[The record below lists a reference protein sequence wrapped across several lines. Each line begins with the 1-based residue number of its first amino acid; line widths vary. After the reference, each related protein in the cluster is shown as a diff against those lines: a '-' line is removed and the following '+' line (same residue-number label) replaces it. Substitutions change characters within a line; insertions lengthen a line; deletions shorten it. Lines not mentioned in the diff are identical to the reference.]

1 MAGQKIRRRPS
12 LPPPT
17 AASLCERFSEK
28 NHPPAKIERHSRRF
42 RVESTMRVISLALVG
57 VVAALATATQGR
69 AQYQQYPQYGATSQ
83 GYGRP
88 DLRAAVGQIF
98 SLANQA
104 RAQAG
109 VASLKWDPALAVS
122 ALQHCRR
129 MAAAGSISHQYR
141 GEPDPAGRASQAGA
155 HFSLIE
161 ENVAMAPSPAA
172 VHQAWMQSPGHRENL
187 LSPEVDHVGI
197 AVVFD
202 RGEFYA
208 VADYSAL
215 VESLSPAQ
223 IEARVAALV
232 RAGGASVLSD
242 PTLARS
248 ACESDDDLLHAPAAR
263 PAWMI
268 RWQDPDLSRLP
279 RALTSQLR
287 SGKYRKAAVGSCPPQ
302 EDDGTFTSYR
312 VAVLLY

>member
-1 MAGQKIRRRPS
+1 
-12 LPPPT
+12 
-17 AASLCERFSEK
+17 
-28 NHPPAKIERHSRRF
+28 
-42 RVESTMRVISLALVG
+42 MRVISLALIG

-69 AQYQQYPQYGATSQ
+69 AQYQQYPQYGATSP
-83 GYGRP
+83 GYGGP

-98 SLANQA
+98 ALGNQA

-109 VASLKWDPALAVS
+109 ATSLKWDPALA
-122 ALQHCRR
+122 AAAMQHCRK

-155 HFSLIE
+155 RFSLIE
-161 ENVAMAPSPAA
+161 ENVAMAPSAA
-172 VHQAWMQSPGHRENL
+172 EVHQAWMQSPGHRENL

-197 AVVFD
+197 AVVFEH
-202 RGEFYA
+202 GEFYA
-208 VADYSAL
+208 VADYSAA

-223 IEARVAALV
+223 IESRVAALV
-232 RAGGASVLSD
+232 RAGGASILSD
-242 PTLARS
+242 TTLARS
-248 ACESDDDLLHAPAAR
+248 ACQSDDDLLQYPETR

-279 RALTSQLR
+279 RALTSRLQ

-302 EDDGTFTSYR
+302 EDDGAFTSYR